1 MKRILLAVAAIGT
14 LMLTSCETTREV
26 TINAD
31 GSGQYSSTS
40 DFSALIGLAKMADQ
54 DGKMEKMEDKSMDTT
69 VSLKELT
76 DSLPSLTPEERKLA
90 SKGSFSM
97 NMNLGDEKMMA
108 NVKIPFGKLD
118 ELGKMDLLASRI
130 LEQGMQK
137 IMSEGKGGGGMDDMK
152 LPEGGGM
159 EAYYTTTYSAGKIE
173 KRLLAEK
180 YARVGDDENMAAL
193 KEISGQGMPM
203 QSKLV
208 INLPRP
214 ATKVTG
220 KNAVLSDD
228 KKKVTITESTE
239 DFFDDGKS
247 LEFTIEF

>member
-14 LMLTSCETTREV
+14 LVLTSCETTREV

-31 GSGQYSSTS
+31 GSGQFSSTS
-40 DFSALIGLAKMADQ
+40 DFSSLIGLAKMADQ

-69 VSLKELT
+69 IALKELT
-76 DSLPSLTPEERKLA
+76 DSLPTLTAEERKLA
-90 SKGSFSM
+90 AKGSFTM
-97 NMNLGDEKMMA
+97 NMNLGEEKMIA
-108 NVKIPFGKLD
+108 NVKIPFSKLD
-118 ELGKMDLLASRI
+118 EVSKMDLLSSRI

-137 IMSEGKGGGGMDDMK
+137 IMSEGKGGGMDEMK

-159 EAYYTTTYSAGKIE
+159 EAYYTTTYSASKIE
-173 KRLLAEK
+173 KKLIAEK
-180 YARVGDDENMAAL
+180 YAKVGDDENMAAL

-214 ATKVTG
+214 AQKVTG

-239 DFFDDGKS
+239 DFFDDGKA